1 MAGFNESVQNR
12 IGQCRIVKK
21 FSPMPYRQHT
31 DNQRAFT
38 VTPFVYDVIQA
49 GQSCSVSGSDSP
61 IIENQEV
68 YLFQLFTEL
77 PVFQKSSFS
86 GPLSVKILPN
96 R

>member
-1 MAGFNESVQNR
+1 
-12 IGQCRIVKK
+12 
-21 FSPMPYRQHT
+21 MPYRQHT

-86 GPLSVKILPN
+86 GLNCSQQVSKSVCSGSETG
-96 R
+96 